1 MYRDIVNKLEDEL
14 DTGLLSASS
23 YSAILKLT
31 RTVAYKM
38 TMNQKNVQRKV
49 GDFVGGKILDLP
61 EFRIYDQGK
70 AEGKAEGRAE
80 GEKERKELEK
90 ENAALKE
97 ELERLR
103 KKVVVG

>member
-1 MYRDIVNKLEDEL
+1 
-14 DTGLLSASS
+14 
-23 YSAILKLT
+23 
-31 RTVAYKM
+31 M

-80 GEKERKELEK
+80 AIKEKDAEISRIVAAKDARIKELEAQL
-90 ENAALKE
+90 AAK
-97 ELERLR
+97 
-103 KKVVVG
+103 G